1 MHDSQRPAPS
11 EYAAQNARYVERV
24 PDGSVLR
31 TLESGVRE
39 TVALLAPLPEAKAMH
54 RYAPGKWSVKE
65 VVGHLADSERV
76 MGYRALRFARGDGT
90 RLPGFDENLF
100 AAAAPFDARPLAEV
114 IAEFESV
121 RAATLSLFRGF
132 DEAAWGRAGV
142 ANETPVTVRALAW
155 MLAGH
160 ELHHRALLV
169 ERYGI

>member
-11 EYAAQNARYVERV
+11 EYADHYARYIQRV
-24 PDGSVLR
+24 PDGPVLR
-31 TLESGVRE
+31 TLESEIRG
-39 TVALLAPLPEAKAMH
+39 TVALLAPAPETKAKH

-76 MGYRALRFARGDGT
+76 MGYRALRFARGDAT

-100 AAAAPFDARPLAEV
+100 AESAPFDARPLAEV
-114 IAEFESV
+114 ISEFESV

-142 ANETPVTVRALAW
+142 ANEAPVTVRALAW
-155 MLAGH
+155 MIAGH
-160 ELHHRALLV
+160 ELHHRTLLV